1 MRPGVGDGDYIP
13 GRRKAEGLAYAKALE
28 LKGACIWEKLMYQIS
43 EFGAQGEGA

>member
-1 MRPGVGDGDYIP
+1 MRPGVGDEDYIP

-43 EFGAQGEGA
+43 EFGA